1 MYVYYCA
8 MTITDPEKKRLAQ
21 KSRLDVKICLDCKAR
36 NSRNATRCRKCH
48 RNHLRLKNRTI
59 RAKK

>member
-1 MYVYYCA
+1 